1 MKDHIL
7 LALLFSQK
15 KNSVHLRKN
24 VNEDLAGYISE
35 WHESVNHHGINSLVF
50 HDGLPEDF
58 VNEHTTENVKF
69 RKVDSTQYNTCDA
82 RWVVYDEF
90 MRGEGKDYKHV
101 FANDISDVI
110 IGKSPFSGEL
120 ENYGSD
126 VLFSGEDDH
135 RYSSKWILDRN
146 EQIKESL
153 PEVYSHIVDNSKLKL
168 YNPGI
173 IGGSTEIFQEYCAY
187 MADLVVKGGPVPKT
201 VDMSY
206 HNYVVRTYFNNRV
219 VAGEPVN
226 SLYRKFQKDRK
237 DVWFIHK

>member
-1 MKDHIL
+1 MKDHLL

-24 VNEDLAGYISE
+24 VNEDLAGYIAE
-35 WHESVNHHGINSLVF
+35 WHESVNYHRINSLVF
-50 HDGLPEDF
+50 HDGLPEKF
-58 VNEHTTENVKF
+58 VNDHTTEFVKW
-69 RKVDSTQYNTCDA
+69 RQVDPTQYNTCDA

-90 MRGEGKDYKHV
+90 MDAEGKDYSRV

-110 IGKSPFSGEL
+110 VGKNPFSEEL

-135 RYSSKWILDRN
+135 RYSSKWIRDRN
-146 EQIKESL
+146 EQIKDTL
-153 PEVYSHIVDNSKLKL
+153 PHVYSHIVDNPKLKL

-173 IGGSTEIFQEYCAY
+173 IGGSSEIFKEYCSQ
-187 MADLVVKGGPVPKT
+187 MADLVVGGGPVPKT

-206 HNYVVRTYFNNRV
+206 HNYVVRAYFKDRV
-219 VAGEPVN
+219 IAGEPVN
-226 SLYRKFQKDRK
+226 SLYRKFQKNRK